1 MNSLYHAAKSQL
13 DNTQQQ
19 YYATKTQLQ
28 TTQQQY
34 QAHANWLQD
43 QLQSTQLELERE
55 RKASEV
61 VNQQFLALEDS
72 YLALQEE
79 QKRTEQSERN
89 ALVFAKEVSKQVEG
103 LHNGQ
108 SMGELILESVK
119 NQELV
124 HAMSGN
130 YTEDDTVTK
139 LKYFMEQNVEIQQRS
154 NELYYQLK
162 AKKTEIAEVENQ
174 LKAKNQ
180 QVENGKI
187 EIAKVEKAMG
197 ELAKNRGD
205 EIANLKK
212 ALELAG
218 EDKQKR
224 TRRAKP
230 KQPLVD

>member
-89 ALVFAKEVSKQVEG
+89 ALVFAKEVSRQVEG

-108 SMGELILESVK
+108 SMGELILESAK
-119 NQELV
+119 NQQLV

-154 NELYYQLK
+154 NELYH
-162 AKKTEIAEVENQ
+162 Q